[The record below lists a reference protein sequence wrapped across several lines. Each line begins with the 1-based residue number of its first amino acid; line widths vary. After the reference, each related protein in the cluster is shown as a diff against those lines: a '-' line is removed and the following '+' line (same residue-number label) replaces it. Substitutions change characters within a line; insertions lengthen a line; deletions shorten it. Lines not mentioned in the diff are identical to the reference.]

1 MELDCHLVEFGITL
15 NYMINNKHM
24 PTFLLG
30 HALMKHRFYA
40 MVCQYA
46 MVPKLISSGAMML
59 PYGASWMLMIGNLYL
74 MEEVKQKYAVECQ
87 VNR

>member
-1 MELDCHLVEFGITL
+1 MALDCHLVEFGITL
-15 NYMINNKHM
+15 IYMINNKHM

-40 MVCQYA
+40 MVCQSA
-46 MVPKLISSGAMML
+46 MVPKMISSGAMML
-59 PYGASWMLMIGNLYL
+59 QCGATRMLIGNLYMTEL
-74 MEEVKQKYAVECQ
+74 KKEYAVECQ